1 MSMPYCE
8 SFAPASLRTSD
19 PFASARRLRCRS
31 DFLRRT
37 PFATVFATCLRSCS
51 YSTVVPS
58 TRVTFTSLVFFI
70 VLPTHPDLF
79 FRSASN
85 IRCCSAHNALSCIA
99 ANWRR
104 SSREDLR
111 HVPVCSSDRLCFKFG
126 PCRIDREWLSA
137 NVHRLK
143 RGYRASCL
151 NGVRPAP
158 TTLLTVA
165 EKLNHTGATQV
176 NYQG

>member
-1 MSMPYCE
+1 MTSTIIMYMCCSTYECSKWIHMRHYRWCSLGNRCKVCLTANRSHLHFIRTYE

-70 VLPTHPDLF
+70 VLPTHPDAF
-79 FRSASN
+79 FASASN
-85 IRCCSAHNALSCIA
+85 IRCCALATHCLA
-99 ANWRR
+99 LQRTGGGHPAKTC
-104 SSREDLR
+104 DTFPC
-111 HVPVCSSDRLCFKFG
+111 VPVTAKTM
-126 PCRIDREWLSA
+126 
-137 NVHRLK
+137 
-143 RGYRASCL
+143 
-151 NGVRPAP
+151 VRPLP
-158 TTLLTVA
+158 DRP
-165 EKLNHTGATQV
+165 
-176 NYQG
+176 